1 MAGLV
6 VVLATALK
14 VFACRSQLMAL
25 RFNEGEYRH
34 EHEGHPP
41 PDVFALAA
49 AFHGY
54 EAITPSEV
62 IVGRLTC
69 PGVGNGAL
77 TPTNAALT
85 SSYIYVNWE
94 GFYGTNHPP
103 SGYPLLYDGHLSNHH
118 GWGVNIM
125 IFGEGC
131 VWDFHAK
138 RLHAFAVKHPEYK
151 LVMPD

>member
-1 MAGLV
+1 MERVKG
-6 VVLATALK
+6 TEP
-14 VFACRSQLMAL
+14 S
-25 RFNEGEYRH
+25 YRL

-49 AFHGY
+49 AFPGNGFV
-54 EAITPSEV
+54 PPPDR
-62 IVGRLTC
+62 IVGWLNC
-69 PGVGNGAL
+69 PGAGNRAL

-118 GWGVNIM
+118 GWGVNILT
-125 IFGEGC
+125 FGEGC
-131 VWDFHAK
+131 VWDFRAK
-138 RLHAFAVKHPEYK
+138 RLRAFAAKHP
-151 LVMPD
+151 